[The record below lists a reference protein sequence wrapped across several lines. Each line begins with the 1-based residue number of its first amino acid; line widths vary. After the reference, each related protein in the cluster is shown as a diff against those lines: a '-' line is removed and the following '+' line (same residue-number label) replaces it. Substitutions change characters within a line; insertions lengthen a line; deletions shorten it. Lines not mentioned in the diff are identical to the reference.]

1 MTQEKLSA
9 ICIVL
14 LIATSPFFFW
24 LILYF
29 ANPRSQDELKTQI
42 SRVKRLRWVLYFAG
56 VALGVFWIIDH
67 MPNHYW
73 IFGSAV
79 IVLAIDRLVP
89 RHFSVPNFQPAK
101 ILRVPHPSLF
111 SREGWE
117 TKMLAA
123 QT

>member
-42 SRVKRLRWVLYFAG
+42 SRVKRLRWVVYFAG

-79 IVLAIDRLVP
+79 ISASAGLVFPDTWLKNRLARSQALEISSPTAITPIV
-89 RHFSVPNFQPAK
+89 
-101 ILRVPHPSLF
+101 
-111 SREGWE
+111 
-117 TKMLAA
+117 
-123 QT
+123 